1 VSATSEP
8 QTASPSGAADTRP
21 KLLFFY
27 TDSSGRC
34 RRAEG
39 FLAQVLQRRKNHDTF
54 KLYRIDC
61 SVRAD
66 LAERFGI
73 GEAPTLVVVD
83 DKHVCVRLEQP
94 RGAIE
99 IQEALA
105 PWLR

>member
-8 QTASPSGAADTRP
+8 QAASPSEAADTRP

-39 FLAQVLQRRKNHDTF
+39 YLAQVLQRRRNHDTF

-61 SVRAD
+61 SARAD

-83 DKHVCVRLEQP
+83 DKQVCVRLEQP
-94 RGAIE
+94 RGSVE

-105 PWLR
+105 PWLH